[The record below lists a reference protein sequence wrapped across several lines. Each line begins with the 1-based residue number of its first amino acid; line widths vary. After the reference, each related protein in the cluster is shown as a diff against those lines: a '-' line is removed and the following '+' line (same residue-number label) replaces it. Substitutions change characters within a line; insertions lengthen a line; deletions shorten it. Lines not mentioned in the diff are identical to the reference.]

1 MNKAYR
7 LKDLDCAACAAKL
20 ESHLAKIDGITK
32 VSVNFIYQKLLVEFD
47 EGKKDEVLSQ
57 IKAVT
62 ARVEPEV
69 KILGL

>member
-20 ESHLAKIDGITK
+20 ESHLPKINGINS
-32 VSVNFIYQKLLVEFD
+32 VSVNFMYQKLMVDFD
-47 EGKKDEVLSQ
+47 ETRKDEILAE
-57 IKAVT
+57 IKRIT
-62 ARVEPEV
+62 NHIEPEV

>member
-20 ESHLAKIDGITK
+20 ESHLAKIDGINS
-32 VSVNFIYQKLLVEFD
+32 VSVNIMYQKLMVDFD
-47 EGKKDEVLSQ
+47 ETRKDEILAE
-57 IKAVT
+57 IKRIT
-62 ARVEPEV
+62 NHIEPEV

>member
-1 MNKAYR
+1 MNKAFR
-7 LKDLDCAACAAKL
+7 VKNLDCAVCAAKL
-20 ESHLAKIDGITK
+20 EGHLAKIEGVNGVT
-32 VSVNFIYQKLLVEFD
+32 VNFLYQKILLDYD
-47 EGKKDEVLSQ
+47 ETMKDEVFAE

>member
-20 ESHLAKIDGITK
+20 ESHLAKIDGVSS
-32 VSVNFIYQKLLVEFD
+32 VSVNFMYQKLIVDFD
-47 EGKKDEVLSQ
+47 ETRKDEILAEIKRVTNQ
-57 IKAVT
+57 I
-62 ARVEPEV
+62 EPEV

>member
-1 MNKAYR
+1 MTKAYR

-20 ESHLAKIDGITK
+20 ESHLAKIDGVEK
-32 VSVNFIYQKLLVEFD
+32 VSVNFIYQKMIVEFD
-47 EGKKDEVLSQ
+47 EENKDAVLAQ

-62 ARVEPEV
+62 AKIEPEV

>member
-1 MNKAYR
+1 MTKAYR

-20 ESHLAKIDGITK
+20 ESHLAKINGVDK
-32 VSVNFIYQKLLVEFD
+32 VSVNFIYQKMIVEFD
-47 EGKKDEVLSQ
+47 EAKKDEVLAQ

-62 ARVEPEV
+62 AKIEPEV